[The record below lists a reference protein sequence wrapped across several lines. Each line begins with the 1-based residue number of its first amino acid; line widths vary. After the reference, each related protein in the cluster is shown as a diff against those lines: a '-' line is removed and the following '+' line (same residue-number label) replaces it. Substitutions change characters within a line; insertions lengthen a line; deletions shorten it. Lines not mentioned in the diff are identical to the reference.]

1 MRRRFENNAK
11 LYEYKIVS
19 NCIGGGV
26 IVEGKKVGTIPHSGQ
41 FIFLS
46 KKERLDSISIQG
58 GVPSNQRLFNDSYT
72 ENKTEIEGI
81 EDLKLNVLPSSSNPR
96 LLDVNWVNGPL
107 YRVSTPITYNT
118 YTVYEYRAPSDIN
131 NVQPGEHYLNYIRTL
146 REETMEIPGAA
157 VKDQLVLYDSTW
169 HLNIVG
175 GNVEHMGQ
183 SGQSGILYKINT
195 VAQVGISSPIQINS
209 YIVLEGKLYLR
220 LTVVTTGEKLDEIPI
235 TQQVRYEF
243 K

>member
-1 MRRRFENNAK
+1 MRRRYQNNAK

-26 IVEGKKVGTIPHSGQ
+26 IVEGKKVGTIPQSGQ

-58 GVPSNQRLFNDSYT
+58 GVPSNQRLLNDSYT

-96 LLDVNWVNGPL
+96 LLNVNWVNGPL

-118 YTVYEYRAPSDIN
+118 YTVYEYCAPSDIN
-131 NVQPGEHYLNYIRTL
+131 NVQPGEHYLNYIIRAL
-146 REETMEIPGAA
+146 REETTETPGTA

-183 SGQSGILYKINT
+183 SGILYRINT
-195 VAQVGISSPIQINS
+195 VVQVGISSPIQINS

-235 TQQVRYEF
+235 TQHVRYEF